1 MYIEVCVHYRFVS
14 ASLVVPSFCVQ
25 LTMPV
30 SDSICT
36 AGVQISHRSLSAR
49 RTFLWSMR
57 AYYSEK
63 TKTQKKI

>member
-36 AGVQISHRSLSAR
+36 AGV
-49 RTFLWSMR
+49 
-57 AYYSEK
+57 
-63 TKTQKKI
+63 